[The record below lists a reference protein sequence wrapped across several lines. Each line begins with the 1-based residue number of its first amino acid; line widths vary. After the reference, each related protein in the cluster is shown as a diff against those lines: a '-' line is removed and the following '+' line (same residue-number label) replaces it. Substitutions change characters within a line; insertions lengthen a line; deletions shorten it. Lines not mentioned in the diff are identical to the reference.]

1 MYIVYCTLQYNSFGL
16 QINELL
22 QYTSLGTSYVYYLCC
37 YSLHTILMDI
47 FSDRLYSVHWTMV
60 FRLDG
65 NSEIGAQ
72 AKCHLFYLIY
82 LMHFIS
88 RAVTNRIFFQQKLF
102 SFIRSQHV
110 LSYHPIYVPWQWTDD
125 QKSEQR
131 TVYLFINAD
140 KWTFL
145 LYRPLG
151 PLMYIIY
158 AASNCT
164 LYLL

>member
-47 FSDRLYSVHWTMV
+47 FSDRLYSVNWTMV

-110 LSYHPIYVPWQWTDD
+110 LSYLQYKCRDN
-125 QKSEQR
+125 EQMIKNLNSVQ
-131 TVYLFINAD
+131 VYLLMNAD

-164 LYLL
+164 LYFM